1 MWRTKVVTIFFMFII
16 SATALIKA
24 PIAAAQGASEPA
36 PGPIPTPLLTSKRVF
51 ISNAGSTIGK
61 APVNLAYN
69 EFYTYMKSWG
79 KYELVSAPA
88 DSDLIFEI
96 HFVAAGTPFFG
107 THGEDAE
114 QICLVM
120 LDTKTRVVLW
130 VVTEPV
136 RGAGFES
143 SARKNFDRAMTSLVG
158 NVKKLTTP

>member
-1 MWRTKVVTIFFMFII
+1 MWRMSVVTIFFMI
-16 SATALIKA
+16 SATALTKT
-24 PIAAAQGASEPA
+24 PIVAAQGVSEPA
-36 PGPIPTPLLTSKRVF
+36 PGPIPTQLMTSKRVF
-51 ISNAGSTIGK
+51 ISNAGSIIAK

-96 HFVAAGTPFFG
+96 HFVAAGIPFFG
-107 THGEDAE
+107 NRSEGDE

-130 VVTEPV
+130 VVAEPV

-143 SARKNFDRAMTSLVG
+143 NARKNFDRAMTSLVG
-158 NVKKLTTP
+158 NVRKLTAP

>member
-1 MWRTKVVTIFFMFII
+1 MYRMSVVTIFFMI
-16 SATALIKA
+16 SATALLKT
-24 PIAAAQGASEPA
+24 PIATAQGVSEPA
-36 PGPIPTPLLTSKRVF
+36 PGPIPTQLMTGKRVF
-51 ISNAGSTIGK
+51 ISNAGSMIGK

-107 THGEDAE
+107 TREDAQ

-143 SARKNFDRAMTSLVG
+143 NARKNFDRSMASLVG